1 MHQVLKV
8 AVAAPIRHTFD
19 YLAAKDTASGRLNPG
34 IRLSVPFG
42 RGTRVAYLL
51 EFSDLPA
58 VDRSRLKCI
67 HAILDERPLLSSADL
82 KLLRWA
88 SQYYHHPIGEVISTA
103 FPILLRQGKPAVVK
117 GETTLRLTEQGKQI
131 ELDLLRRAPRQVAL
145 LTLLRAHPRGLGS
158 IGLSEL
164 DWDWRA
170 SARRLA
176 EKGWLKISDAP
187 PPEVPW
193 ASPDHRTTPFSLNT
207 DQRAAVETVSA
218 AFGRFTTFLLEGV
231 TGSGKTEVYMQ
242 LIRKILERG
251 EQVMVLLPEI
261 ALTPQIEGRFRA
273 RFPEPI
279 ALYHSGLS
287 EAERLNGWLRI
298 QQGDASVLLGTRS
311 AVFIPLKKPGL
322 IILDEEHDASF
333 KQQEGFRFSARDIAI
348 VRGRQ
353 LGIPVL
359 LGSATPSLESLLN
372 VQKGRY
378 RHLQLPERAG
388 TASHPR
394 LELLD
399 IRNQKLSEGLSP
411 PLIEAMKQTLE
422 RAEQVLL
429 FLNRRGFA
437 PTLICHACG
446 WVAQCQRCDTNL
458 VVHSA
463 ERRLRCHHCG
473 HQQNIPDSCSAC
485 QAPALRPL
493 GLGTERVEQVLQ
505 RLFPDARL
513 ARVDRDSIKHK
524 GDLERVLTAIQSGGI
539 DILLGTQ
546 LLAKGHHFPQVTLVG
561 ILDVDSGLF
570 STDFR
575 STERMAQIIVQV
587 AGRAGREEKSG
598 SVILQTRHPQHPLL
612 CALIREGYDA
622 FAANALA
629 ERRAARLPPFSHQ
642 VLLRAHAADEAAPQQ
657 FLARVCLLAR
667 QSATAPID
675 ILGPVPAPMTRRAGR
690 YRFQLLFQCPRREP
704 LHTLLE
710 TIVPQL
716 HTLPGCR
723 RVRWSLDVDPVDLY

>member
-1 MHQVLKV
+1 MPQVLKV

-19 YLAAKDTASGRLNPG
+19 YLAAQDTPSGRLNPG

-42 RGTRVAYLL
+42 HGTRIAYLL
-51 EFSDLPA
+51 EISDLPD
-58 VDRSRLKCI
+58 VDRSRLKCV
-67 HAILDERPLLSSADL
+67 HEILDERPLLSSADL

-88 SQYYHHPIGEVISTA
+88 SHYYHHPIGEVISTA
-103 FPILLRQGKPAVVK
+103 FPVLLRQGKPAVIK
-117 GETTLRLTEQGKQI
+117 GETTLRLTEQGKRI
-131 ELDLLRRAPRQVAL
+131 ELDLLRRAPRQAAL
-145 LTLLRAHPRGLGS
+145 LTLLRAHPQGLGS
-158 IGLSEL
+158 TRLSEL

-170 SARRLA
+170 GARRLA
-176 EKGWLKISDAP
+176 EKGCLEIFDAP
-187 PPEVPW
+187 PPPDSW
-193 ASPDHRTTPFSLNT
+193 ASGGHTAAPFSLNA

-242 LIRKILERG
+242 LIRKILGRG

-273 RFPEPI
+273 RFPEPT
-279 ALYHSGLS
+279 AVFHSGLS

-298 QQGDASVLLGTRS
+298 QQGEASILLGTRS
-311 AVFIPLKKPGL
+311 AVFIPLRKPGL

-333 KQQEGFRFSARDIAI
+333 KQQEGFRFSARDVAI

-378 RHLQLPERAG
+378 RHLHLPQRAG
-388 TASHPR
+388 TARHPR
-394 LELLD
+394 LQLLD
-399 IRNQKLSEGLSP
+399 IRNQKINEGLSP
-411 PLIEAMKQTLE
+411 PLIAAMKQTLE
-422 RAEQVLL
+422 RKEQALL

-446 WVAQCQRCDTNL
+446 WVAQCRRCDANL
-458 VVHSA
+458 VIHSA
-463 ERRLRCHHCG
+463 DHRLRCHHCG
-473 HQQNIPDSCSAC
+473 HQQSIPDSCSDCHAS
-485 QAPALRPL
+485 ALRPL
-493 GLGTERVEQVLQ
+493 GLGTERVEQALECH
-505 RLFPDARL
+505 FPDARL

-524 GDLERVLTAIQSGGI
+524 GELERFLLEIQSGGI

-587 AGRAGREEKSG
+587 AGRAGREEKAG
-598 SVILQTRHPQHPLL
+598 TVILQTRHPQHPLL
-612 CALIREGYDA
+612 CALIREGYGA
-622 FAANALA
+622 FAVDALE

-657 FLARVCLLAR
+657 FLSKVCLLAR
-667 QSATAPID
+667 KAATSPID

-704 LHTLLE
+704 LHALLD
-710 TIVPQL
+710 TIVPRLQ
-716 HTLPGCR
+716 TLPDNR

>member
-1 MHQVLKV
+1 M
-8 AVAAPIRHTFD
+8 
-19 YLAAKDTASGRLNPG
+19 
-34 IRLSVPFG
+34 RLSVPFG

-51 EFSDLPA
+51 EIADVPD
-58 VDRSRLKCI
+58 VDCSRLKCI
-67 HAILDERPLLSSADL
+67 HEILDERPLLSAADL
-82 KLLRWA
+82 ELLRWA
-88 SQYYHHPIGEVISTA
+88 SRYYHHPIGEVISTA

-117 GETTLRLTEQGKQI
+117 AETTLRLTEQGKRI
-131 ELDLLRRAPRQVAL
+131 ELDLLRRAPRQAAL
-145 LTLLRAHPRGLGS
+145 LTLLRAHPQGLGS
-158 IGLSEL
+158 TRLSGL

-170 SARRLA
+170 GARRLA
-176 EKGWLKISDAP
+176 EKGCLEIFDAP
-187 PPEVPW
+187 PPEEPW
-193 ASPDHRTTPFSLNT
+193 APSGSRAPRFSLNA

-218 AFGRFTTFLLEGV
+218 AFGRFATFLLEGV

-242 LIRKILERG
+242 LIRKILKRG

-279 ALYHSGLS
+279 AVFHSGLS

-298 QQGDASVLLGTRS
+298 QQGKALILLGTRS
-311 AVFIPLKKPGL
+311 AVFVPLRKPGL
-322 IILDEEHDASF
+322 IILDEEHDAAF

-378 RHLQLPERAG
+378 RHLRLPDRAG

-394 LELLD
+394 LQLLD

-411 PLIEAMKQTLE
+411 PLIAAMKRTLG
-422 RAEQVLL
+422 RREQVLL

-446 WVAQCQRCDTNL
+446 WVAQCRRCDANL
-458 VVHSA
+458 VIHSA
-463 ERRLRCHHCG
+463 DYRLRCHHCG
-473 HQQNIPDSCSAC
+473 HQQNIPDSCSGC
-485 QAPALRPL
+485 QASALRPL
-493 GLGTERVEQVLQ
+493 GLGTERVEQALE
-505 RLFPDARL
+505 RLFPGAGL
-513 ARVDRDSIKHK
+513 ARVDRDTIKHK
-524 GDLERVLTAIQSGGI
+524 GDLECVLAEIQSGGI

-546 LLAKGHHFPQVTLVG
+546 LLAKGHHFPRVTLVG

-575 STERMAQIIVQV
+575 SIERMAQIIVQV

-612 CALIREGYDA
+612 GALIRDGYDA
-622 FAANALA
+622 FALNALE

-642 VLLRAHAADEAAPQQ
+642 VLLRAHAADEAAPQR
-657 FLARVCLLAR
+657 FLTKVCLLDR
-667 QSATAPID
+667 KSAPSIE
-675 ILGPVPAPMTRRAGR
+675 ILGPVSAPMAKRAGR

-704 LHTLLE
+704 LHALLDA
-710 TIVPQL
+710 IVPQL
-716 HTLPGCR
+716 HSLPDSR

>member
-1 MHQVLKV
+1 MPQVLKV

-19 YLAAKDTASGRLNPG
+19 YLAAKDTPFGRLNPG

-51 EFSDLPA
+51 EISDEA
-58 VDRSRLKCI
+58 DVDRSRLKCI
-67 HAILDERPLLSSADL
+67 HAILDEQPLLSAADL
-82 KLLRWA
+82 NLLRWA
-88 SQYYHHPIGEVISTA
+88 SRYYHHPIGEVISTA
-103 FPILLRQGKPAVVK
+103 FPVLLRQGKPAVIK
-117 GETTLRLTEQGKQI
+117 GETTLRLTEEGRQI
-131 ELDLLRRAPRQVAL
+131 ELDLLRRAPRQAAL
-145 LTLLRAHPRGLGS
+145 LTLLRAQPQGLDSTRLAG
-158 IGLSEL
+158 IG
-164 DWDWRA
+164 WDWRA
-170 SARRLA
+170 AARRLA
-176 EKGWLKISDAP
+176 EKDCLEVLDAP
-187 PPEVPW
+187 LPPGARVFGGPT
-193 ASPDHRTTPFSLNT
+193 AVPFSLNA
-207 DQRAAVETVSA
+207 DQQVAVESVSS
-218 AFGRFTTFLLEGV
+218 AFGCFTTFLLEGV

-279 ALYHSGLS
+279 VVFHSGLS
-287 EAERLNGWLRI
+287 EAERLNAWLRI
-298 QQGDASVLLGTRS
+298 QRGDASILLGTRS
-311 AVFIPLKKPGL
+311 AVFIPLQKPGL

-359 LGSATPSLESLLN
+359 LGSATPSLESLSN
-372 VQKGRY
+372 VHKGRY
-378 RHLQLPERAG
+378 RHLHLPERAG

-394 LELLD
+394 LQLLD
-399 IRNQKLSEGLSP
+399 IRNQKLREGLSP
-411 PLIEAMKQTLE
+411 PLIEAMKQTLA
-422 RAEQVLL
+422 RREQVLL

-446 WVAQCQRCDTNL
+446 WVAQCQRCDANL
-458 VVHSA
+458 VIHSTD
-463 ERRLRCHHCG
+463 RRLRCHHCG
-473 HQQNIPDSCSAC
+473 HQQTIPDVCSGC
-485 QAPALRPL
+485 QASALRPL
-493 GLGTERVEQVLQ
+493 GLGTERVEQALESH
-505 RLFPDARL
+505 FPDARL

-524 GDLERVLTAIQSGGI
+524 GDLERVFSAIHAGGI

-575 STERMAQIIVQV
+575 STERMAQTIVQV

-598 SVILQTRHPQHPLL
+598 AVILQTRHPQHPLL
-612 CALIREGYDA
+612 GALIREGYDA
-622 FAANALA
+622 FAVDALA

-642 VLLRAHAADEAAPQQ
+642 VLLRAHAADEAAPRH
-657 FLARVCLLAR
+657 FLTAVSLLAR
-667 QSATAPID
+667 KAPMSPID
-675 ILGPVPAPMTRRAGR
+675 ILGPVPAPMTKRAGR
-690 YRFQLLFQCPRREP
+690 YRFQLLLQCPRREP
-704 LHTLLE
+704 LHALLD
-710 TIVPQL
+710 TIVPHL
-716 HTLPGCR
+716 HSLPDSR

>member
-1 MHQVLKV
+1 M
-8 AVAAPIRHTFD
+8 FD
-19 YLAAKDTASGRLNPG
+19 YLAAKDTPFGRLNPG
-34 IRLSVPFG
+34 IRLSVPFC
-42 RGTRVAYLL
+42 RSTRVAYLL
-51 EFSDLPA
+51 EISDVPD
-58 VDRSRLKCI
+58 VDRPRLKCI
-67 HAILDERPLLSSADL
+67 HAILDERPLLSAADL
-82 KLLRWA
+82 TLLRWA
-88 SQYYHHPIGEVISTA
+88 SRYYHHPIGEVISTA

-117 GETTLRLTEQGKQI
+117 GETTLRLTEQGRRI
-131 ELDLLRRAPRQVAL
+131 ELDLLRRAPRQAAL
-145 LTLLRAHPRGLGS
+145 LTQLRAHPQGIGS
-158 IGLSEL
+158 TCLSVL

-170 SARRLA
+170 GARRLA
-176 EKGWLKISDAP
+176 ERGWLEILDTP
-187 PPEVPW
+187 PP
-193 ASPDHRTTPFSLNT
+193 PDAWVAGSHRAAPFSLNA

-242 LIRKILERG
+242 LISTILERG

-279 ALYHSGLS
+279 AVFHSGLS
-287 EAERLNGWLRI
+287 KAERLNAWLRI
-298 QQGDASVLLGTRS
+298 QQGGASILLGTRS

-372 VQKGRY
+372 VHKGRY
-378 RHLQLPERAG
+378 RHLHLTERAG
-388 TASHPR
+388 TASHPQ
-394 LELLD
+394 LQLLD
-399 IRNQKLSEGLSP
+399 IRNQKLSEGLSA
-411 PLIEAMKQTLE
+411 PLIAAMKLTLD
-422 RAEQVLL
+422 RREQVLL

-446 WVAQCQRCDTNL
+446 WVAQCQRCDANL

-463 ERRLRCHHCG
+463 ERCLRCHHCG
-473 HQQNIPDSCSAC
+473 HQQTIPDSCSAC
-485 QAPALRPL
+485 QASALRPL
-493 GLGTERVEQVLQ
+493 GLGTERVEQALEHH
-505 RLFPDARL
+505 FPDARL

-524 GDLERVLTAIQSGGI
+524 GDLERVLTEIQSGGI

-598 SVILQTRHPQHPLL
+598 SVILQTRHP
-612 CALIREGYDA
+612 
-622 FAANALA
+622 
-629 ERRAARLPPFSHQ
+629 
-642 VLLRAHAADEAAPQQ
+642 
-657 FLARVCLLAR
+657 
-667 QSATAPID
+667 
-675 ILGPVPAPMTRRAGR
+675 
-690 YRFQLLFQCPRREP
+690 
-704 LHTLLE
+704 
-710 TIVPQL
+710 
-716 HTLPGCR
+716 
-723 RVRWSLDVDPVDLY
+723 